1 MHHTV
6 PRPDIGLANGRFY
19 VARPVKLKIT
29 RDEVDFMGVLDEL
42 KKEAEKSQ
50 LQQEQQES
58 EAAAKRVELERKLLT
73 RVDDLF
79 CYFKE
84 FEQQLKLAN
93 PNVTG
98 AFDAGGLCTL
108 TNLTQGEYKLT
119 TRDVGDV
126 RKFSF
131 QYTCTGSGVR
141 EVKLA
146 NMALA
151 EQKRELLTVNNLKCR
166 IKIDANDRCQ
176 LLIHAFVPISF
187 QFEVDADKAAVRLR
201 VKNKPMLGVANY
213 SYAADQIN
221 AEFMDEVAKYIL
233 DKPNRF
239 AELSGNA
246 VPEDALS
253 RIREQLAKD
262 KAKTK
267 AKLAAGNDQPGAGGL
282 KGILTKPLFGKKS

>member
-1 MHHTV
+1 
-6 PRPDIGLANGRFY
+6 
-19 VARPVKLKIT
+19 
-29 RDEVDFMGVLDEL
+29 MGVLDEL

-50 LQQEQQES
+50 QQREQQER
-58 EAAAKRVELERKLLT
+58 AGTGPRAELERKLVT
-73 RVDDLF
+73 RVDDLY

-98 AFDAGGLCTL
+98 AFDVEGLCTL
-108 TNLTQGEYKLT
+108 TNLAQGEYKLRT
-119 TRDVGDV
+119 SDVGEI
-126 RKFSF
+126 RKFAF
-131 QYTCTGSGVR
+131 QYACTGSGMR
-141 EVKLA
+141 EVRLA
-146 NMALA
+146 NMVLA
-151 EQKRELLTVNNLKCR
+151 EQKRDLLTGNNLKCR
-166 IKIDANDRCQ
+166 IKIDASDRCMLQ
-176 LLIHAFVPISF
+176 IQAFVPIAF

-239 AELSGNA
+239 DELSGNT
-246 VPEDALS
+246 VPEDTLS
-253 RIREQLAKD
+253 RLREQLAKE

-267 AKLAAGNDQPGAGGL
+267 PAAAKDQSGKGGL

>member
-1 MHHTV
+1 
-6 PRPDIGLANGRFY
+6 
-19 VARPVKLKIT
+19 
-29 RDEVDFMGVLDEL
+29 MGVLDEL

-50 LQQEQQES
+50 LQRQQQES
-58 EAAAKRVELERKLLT
+58 AGAEQRAELERKLVT
-73 RVDDLF
+73 RVDDLY

-84 FEQQLKLAN
+84 FEQQLKLAK

-98 AFDAGGLCTL
+98 AFDVEGLCTL
-108 TNLTQGEYKLT
+108 TNLTQGEYKLRT
-119 TRDVGDV
+119 SDVGEV
-126 RKFSF
+126 RKFAF
-131 QYTCTGSGVR
+131 RFTRTGSGLR

-146 NMALA
+146 NMVLA
-151 EQKRELLTVNNLKCR
+151 EQKRDLLTVNNLKCR
-166 IKIDANDRCQ
+166 IKIDASDRC
-176 LLIHAFVPISF
+176 LLQIQAFVPISF

-246 VPEDALS
+246 VPEDTLS

-262 KAKTK
+262 KAK
-267 AKLAAGNDQPGAGGL
+267 AKPAAAGRQSGKGGL

>member
-1 MHHTV
+1 
-6 PRPDIGLANGRFY
+6 
-19 VARPVKLKIT
+19 
-29 RDEVDFMGVLDEL
+29 MGVLDEL

-50 LQQEQQES
+50 RQRQQQES
-58 EAAAKRVELERKLLT
+58 AEAAQRAELERKLVT
-73 RVDDLF
+73 RVDDLY

-98 AFDAGGLCTL
+98 NFDVGDLCTL

-119 TRDVGDV
+119 TRDVGEV
-126 RKFSF
+126 RKFAF
-131 QYTCTGSGVR
+131 QYACTGSGVR

-146 NMALA
+146 NMVLA

-166 IKIDANDRCQ
+166 IKVDASDRC
-176 LLIHAFVPISF
+176 LLQIQAFVPIFF
-187 QFEVDADKAAVRLR
+187 QFEVDTDKGAVRLR

-213 SYAADQIN
+213 YYAADQIN

-239 AELSGNA
+239 AELSGNT
-246 VPEDALS
+246 VPEDALF

-262 KAKTK
+262 KAKK
-267 AKLAAGNDQPGAGGL
+267 KPAAVNRQSGKGGL
-282 KGILTKPLFGKKS
+282 KDILTKPLFGKKS